1 MKRKQVN
8 KILSFQTRR
17 RKNVF
22 LFILGILITFLI
34 SSIFLIAFIT
44 GNKLHYV
51 KYTEENKSTY
61 KVYLKENE
69 FFNNNYLEKDNEYIS
84 SLIEQIEANFNY
96 ELSVEEKVT
105 YKYTYKVESEVYV
118 KRKGSVENLYKD
130 KQILLNSIH
139 ATTNDTEIK
148 IDEQISIDYNTY
160 NNLMKKFV
168 NIYGLDDIESIL
180 TVNMYV
186 NVLGECDSF
195 AKTANKESIISVKI
209 PLTTRVVDVEL
220 SDNLMSNENN
230 LIECKKTSEVTIIYI
245 VLALVFIIVC
255 LIITYKMIKYIVKT
269 RTAENIYQK
278 KLKKILNNYGSYIQ
292 TLGNNVD
299 FTKYQMLHI
308 NTFEDMLEISETISQ
323 PILMKENSEKTGAY
337 FLILTNSKVVY
348 VYRLKVETIE
358 EDLKKERIKNK

>member
-8 KILSFQTRR
+8 KILTFQTRR

-22 LFILGILITFLI
+22 LFVLGLLVTFLI
-34 SSIFLIAFIT
+34 SSIFLAAYIK

-51 KYTEENKSTY
+51 QYTEENKSTY

-84 SLIEQIEANFNY
+84 SLIEKIEANFKY
-96 ELSVEEKVT
+96 ELSVEEKVV
-105 YKYTYKVESEVYV
+105 YKYIYKVESEVYV

-130 KQILLNSIH
+130 KQTLLNSTH
-139 ATTNDTEIK
+139 ATTNDKEIK
-148 IDEQISIDYNTY
+148 INEQINIDYNTY
-160 NNLMKKFV
+160 NNLMKKFI

-186 NVLGECDSF
+186 NVLGECDNF
-195 AKTANKESIISVKI
+195 AKTENKESIISVKI

-230 LIECKKTSEVTIIYI
+230 LIECKKTSEVTVIYLI
-245 VLALVFIIVC
+245 LSVIFIIVC
-255 LIITYKMIKYIVKT
+255 LLINYKMIKYVIKT

-292 TLGNNVD
+292 TLGNDVD

-308 NTFEDMLEISETISQ
+308 NIFEDMLEISETISQ
-323 PILMKENSEKTGAY
+323 PILMKENNEKTGAY

-358 EDLKKERIKNK
+358 EDLRKERLNNK